1 MGRTSCEWV
10 MDSSL
15 IATHGVLDGLVRS
28 KIDSVCRTFRALL
41 ANTLSGG
48 FTRIPY
54 LRRL

>member
-28 KIDSVCRTFRALL
+28 KIDGVCRTFRALL
-41 ANTLSGG
+41 ANTLSVV